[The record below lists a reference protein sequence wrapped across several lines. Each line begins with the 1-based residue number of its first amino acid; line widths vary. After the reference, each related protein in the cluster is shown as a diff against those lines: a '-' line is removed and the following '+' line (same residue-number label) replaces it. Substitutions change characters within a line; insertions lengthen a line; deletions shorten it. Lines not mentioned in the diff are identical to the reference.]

1 MLKFMKALTARRDA
15 VLAGRKDEGFTLIEL
30 LIVVLIIGVLA
41 AIAVPVYF
49 STVEN
54 AKKGATETAAA
65 EGRTSVM
72 AYLAEGNDW
81 PGTNPSDFGI
91 PANPDIDIT
100 ITATTGDE
108 ENTFCVVA
116 TYSDDE
122 DIVYSAGANTAAVPN
137 GTCAVTS

>member
-65 EGRTSVM
+65 EARTSIM

-81 PGTNPSDFGI
+81 PGNDASDFGI
-91 PANPDIDIT
+91 PTNPDIAYVIDGT
-100 ITATTGDE
+100 SGE
-108 ENTFCVVA
+108 TFCVTA
-116 TYSDDE
+116 TYTATPT
-122 DIVYSAGANTAAVPN
+122 IQYSAGANTAAIE
-137 GTCAVTS
+137 GDTCAPTS